1 MDTENNKP
9 KNTDLLYEELSY
21 KVRGAVMEVSKKY
34 GKGLKEIIY
43 QKALA
48 EEFTKNNILFEE
60 QKRIVIFS
68 IETGKQ
74 LGTYIPDFVIDDK
87 IVLEIKSTN
96 SKFTGFVEQEL
107 SYLKASKYELG
118 FLVNFSSPT
127 LYIKRLIYTNDRKPQ
142 FRVNQ

>member
-48 EEFTKNNILFEE
+48 EEFTKN
-60 QKRIVIFS
+60 
-68 IETGKQ
+68 
-74 LGTYIPDFVIDDK
+74 TYIPDFVIDDK